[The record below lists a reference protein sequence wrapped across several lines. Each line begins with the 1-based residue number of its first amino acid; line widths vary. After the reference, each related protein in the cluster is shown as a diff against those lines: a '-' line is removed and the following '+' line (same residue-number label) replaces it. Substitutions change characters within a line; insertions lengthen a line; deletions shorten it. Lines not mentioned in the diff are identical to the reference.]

1 MKRLIKYSI
10 YTIIALLILESAAA
24 QNNNIEYDH
33 KLATELGADDY
44 GMKSYVLVI
53 LKTGSN
59 NTTDKKLLDSLF
71 AGHMSNMTILSEQGK
86 LIVAGPFQKNRNNF
100 RGLFILNTSDTTEAR
115 KMVRTDP
122 AVNAG
127 VLDADLYQWY
137 GSAALPVYLE
147 THKKIQKSAIQ

>member
-1 MKRLIKYSI
+1 MKKVIKTVLITMVAISFFQQA
-10 YTIIALLILESAAA
+10 TA
-24 QNNNIEYDH
+24 QNNNANYNL

-44 GMKSYVLVI
+44 GMRSYVLVI

-59 NTTDKKLLDSLF
+59 KTTDKILLDSLF

-115 KMVRTDP
+115 KMVKSDP

-127 VLDADLYQWY
+127 VLDADLYPWY

-147 THKKIQKSAIQ
+147 THKKIQKSAIK